1 MGKNVKA
8 TKKFIQS
15 GQLKKTIQA
24 RHKHKALKKQIERR
38 KGKKPVNARGAN
50 VDEDEEDEEVQQEVA
65 PKKGK

>member
-38 KGKKPVNARGAN
+38 KGKKPVNARGADA
-50 VDEDEEDEEVQQEVA
+50 DEDEEDEEVQQEVV